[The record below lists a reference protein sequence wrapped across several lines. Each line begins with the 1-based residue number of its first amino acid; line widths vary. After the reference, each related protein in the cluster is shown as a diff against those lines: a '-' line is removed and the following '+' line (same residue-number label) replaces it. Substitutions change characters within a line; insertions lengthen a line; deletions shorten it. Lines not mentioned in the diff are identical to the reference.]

1 MLREQKDTVGLAQGR
16 RSDLLPKE
24 KEVARA
30 TLAEVGIDHKL
41 FHRAQKLAEPD
52 LFTTASPGLKNAPV
66 IQFSFFDAPRPTL
79 TTVGSRWNVLRVR
92 LHF

>member
-1 MLREQKDTVGLAQGR
+1 MLREQPKNEGAMGVGTSAV
-16 RSDLLPKE
+16 PKE
-24 KEVARA
+24 DRTPTVADA
-30 TLAEVGIDHKL
+30 GIDKKL
-41 FHRAQKLAEPD
+41 SSCAQKLAEPD

-66 IQFSFFDAPRPTL
+66 IQFSLFDAPRPTL